1 MDLIVTTGKKS
12 SYSGV
17 PTEAQYPYLA
27 GSTVHG
33 KPSVAG
39 TCSASTLKMP
49 TGTVVNSYS
58 SLTANAIQALIVNSP
73 VVVYFWAENNF
84 YSYSSG
90 VFACSRAATESD
102 LNHGV

>member
-1 MDLIVTTGKKS
+1 MDLMTTTGI
-12 SYSGV
+12 
-17 PTEAQYPYLA
+17 PTEAQYPYIA

-49 TGTVVNSYS
+49 SGTGVNSYYN
-58 SLTANAIQALIVNSP
+58 LNANAIQALIVKSP
-73 VVVYFWAENNF
+73 IVVYFWAENSF
-84 YSYSSG
+84 YSYHSG
-90 VFACSRAATESD
+90 VFACSRAATEND